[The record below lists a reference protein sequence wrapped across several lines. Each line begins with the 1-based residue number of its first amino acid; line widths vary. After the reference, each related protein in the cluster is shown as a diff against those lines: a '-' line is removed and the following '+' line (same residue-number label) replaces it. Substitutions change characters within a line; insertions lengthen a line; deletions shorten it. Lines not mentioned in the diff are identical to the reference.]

1 MSLLSFQS
9 YKMKKTKQ
17 KKTKWEP
24 EVNVI
29 LLHGVLGSLWA
40 NFLFLSQKKKKVISL
55 ANIPGRDM
63 HD

>member
-1 MSLLSFQS
+1 MSFQS

-17 KKTKWEP
+17 KKTKREP

-40 NFLFLSQKKKKVISL
+40 NFLFLSQKKKKKVISL

>member
-1 MSLLSFQS
+1 
-9 YKMKKTKQ
+9 MKKTKQ

>member
-1 MSLLSFQS
+1 
-9 YKMKKTKQ
+9 MKKTKQ
-17 KKTKWEP
+17 KKTKREP

-29 LLHGVLGSLWA
+29 LLHGVLGSLWD
-40 NFLFLSQKKKKVISL
+40 NFLFLSQKKKKKVISL